1 MAELSSAENE
11 QDTKANDNGSTH
23 TTNPNPNGETK
34 SEKIG
39 KPNLVKCYKIL
50 KGLTYRGNNS
60 WSTRFN

>member
-11 QDTKANDNGSTH
+11 QDTKQPNDNGSTH
-23 TTNPNPNGETK
+23 TTNPNPNGETN

-50 KGLTYRGNNS
+50 KGSSLQGK
-60 WSTRFN
+60 